1 LFSLF
6 INDIYNNC
14 NIYGISV
21 GDKRC
26 CGGLFADDVVLC
38 VSTRSQLKK
47 LLMFASKWARN
58 NEMQFGIN
66 KCASLVVRGE
76 FSRFL
81 YNSNPTFYLSSQE
94 LPKTNCFTYLGVPFS
109 NDLELK
115 SIIQRMNNK
124 VRKALYSIKGFLKN
138 PHIPIPYKRM
148 LFSAIVIGQVSYY
161 APLLGSNKDRTRS
174 TQTLVNS
181 GLYWIE
187 GFSKGNSFTSLYCVS
202 KELNVPPLS
211 AKCAI
216 AQVRCF
222 KKWKNSK
229 CIISDLLR
237 DISRCRRHTWDK
249 ESKILADKL
258 NKFLS
263 KKAILNFYWDRDMV
277 GKSIKAKAY
286 KNNNFEKT
294 REYLKLNLK

>member
-1 LFSLF
+1 MKIHHLGIRGKCFNFIENLYLSYKACVRVDGQLLELFNIKKGVRQGCPLSLILFNLF
-6 INDIYNNC
+6 INDIFNNYNK
-14 NIYGISV
+14 YGISLY
-21 GDKRC
+21 C
-26 CGGLFADDVVLC
+26 CGGLFADDMLLC
-38 VSTRSQLKK
+38 APTRSQLKK
-47 LLMFASKWARN
+47 LLKFASKWVRN

-76 FSRFL
+76 VSSFL
-81 YNSNPTFYLSSQE
+81 YNSNPTFYLSSQK
-94 LPKTNCFTYLGVPFS
+94 LPKTNCYTNLGVPFS

-115 SIIQRMNNK
+115 PIIQRMNNK
-124 VRKALYSIKGFLKN
+124 VRNTLYSIKEFLKN

-161 APLLGSNKDRTRS
+161 APLLGSNKDRTKS

-181 GLYWIE
+181 GLCCIE

-202 KELNVPPLS
+202 KKLNVPPLS

-237 DISRCRRHTWDK
+237 DTSRCRRHAWDK
-249 ESKILADKL
+249 
-258 NKFLS
+258 
-263 KKAILNFYWDRDMV
+263 
-277 GKSIKAKAY
+277 
-286 KNNNFEKT
+286 
-294 REYLKLNLK
+294 